1 MKPAK
6 RKMETEKVFEM
17 ETRRGRRREFSLF
30 PFSATFFLVSLLV
43 LLLALQR
50 TGLSREAQERP
61 GLGTGRGMAETIE
74 AIERARVVTRVLYI
88 DAHPDDESGAVL
100 AWLARGVHADVALL
114 SLTRGEGGQNA
125 LGPEQAP
132 QLGLL
137 RTEELLAACR
147 FYGVKLY
154 FGGAQDFGF
163 TKTPEEAL
171 KVWGEPVLANM
182 VRVIR
187 EFRPHIILNNWGGVR
202 TGHGQHQASG
212 ILTPQ
217 AMEAAADPS
226 KFPQQLSGEWK
237 PWKTETL
244 LQYARGSFPGATGNA
259 QPVETLQIPA
269 QDISPL
275 WGKSYNEIGVDG
287 YTQHRTQGVATV
299 GNSPFFRGAR
309 AVIVSGGAKIKLE
322 DFSRALS
329 SLSASPASDKVFAN
343 AEALLAEARQ
353 RTLQLDWSGAASAL
367 ARAARLLRET
377 QFDRGHGDILF
388 EVQQTLARIDRAL
401 GLVAGMRASARA
413 DRGEIT
419 PGSSFTVRAEW
430 TARPINIQ
438 WSEPELVLP
447 QGWSV
452 TRTERPASGPLQ
464 FTVAVPAT
472 AQPQVDFIMGISP
485 WPAPPAQLQF
495 TGKVEGYEFHYT
507 TEVEA
512 QLTTTTRLA
521 ALPLVVVPAVT
532 LTPEPAQFVIPSG
545 AAAKPIDVVV
555 RVHYYG
561 TTPAEVQVGLQSAG
575 PWRAGAPTHVKFSSP
590 GDQLVRFTI
599 STAGRIQPGEQTLT
613 LWAELGGSRYSTS
626 LEPLPTLPT
635 RLWSKSASVSL
646 HAFDLKVPAGLRVG
660 YVASESDPIPD
671 ALRQIGVQVTLLD
684 ENALAFGD
692 LSRYDAIAVGIRAYE
707 LRQDLIRANPRLLA
721 YAAAGGTLLVQYQ
734 RESIWDALKP
744 APYPAQMNPP
754 RNDDS
759 SPFRN
764 SPRVTIEDAP
774 VKILAPGHPVLAF
787 PNKIAD
793 ADFSGW
799 VQERG
804 LSFWT
809 KFDAKYT
816 PILAMND
823 PGEPESNGAL
833 LVAQHGKGLY
843 IYTGL
848 SLFRQIPAGV
858 PGGYRLL
865 VNLLSQSKLAK
876 GKQ

>member
-1 MKPAK
+1 M
-6 RKMETEKVFEM
+6 
-17 ETRRGRRREFSLF
+17 
-30 PFSATFFLVSLLV
+30 
-43 LLLALQR
+43 
-50 TGLSREAQERP
+50 
-61 GLGTGRGMAETIE
+61 GTGRGIAEAIE
-74 AIERARVVTRVLYI
+74 AIESARVVTRVLYI

-100 AWLARGVHADVALL
+100 AWLARGAHADVALL

-202 TGHGQHQASG
+202 TGHGQHQAAG

-226 KFPQQLSGEWK
+226 KFPQQLSSELK

-244 LQYARGSFPGATGNA
+244 LQYARGSFPGATGSA

-299 GNSPFFRGAR
+299 GNSPFFRGPR
-309 AVIVSGGAKIKLE
+309 AVMVTSGAKIKLE
-322 DFSRALS
+322 DFSRTLS
-329 SLSASPASDKVFAN
+329 SLNASSENKKVLAK
-343 AEALLAEARQ
+343 AEALLGDARQ
-353 RTLQLDWSGAASAL
+353 HVWQLHWNGAATAL
-367 ARAARLLRET
+367 AQAAKLLRET
-377 QFDRGHGDILF
+377 PFDAGGGDIPF
-388 EVQQTLARIDRAL
+388 DVTQTISRIDRAL
-401 GLVAGMRASARA
+401 ALMAGIRASARA
-413 DRGEIT
+413 DRGEVT

-430 TARPINIQ
+430 ASRPTNIQ

-452 TRTERPASGPLQ
+452 TKTDRPANGPLQ
-464 FTVAVPAT
+464 FTVAVPAE
-472 AQPQVDFIMGISP
+472 AQPQVEFIMGIAP

-495 TGKVEGYEFHYT
+495 TGKVEGYEFHYS

-532 LTPEPAQFVIPSG
+532 LTPEPAQFVVPSG
-545 AAAKPIDVVV
+545 ATAKPIDVVV
-555 RVHYYG
+555 RIHYYG
-561 TTPAEVQVGLQSAG
+561 TTPAEVQVGLQPAG
-575 PWRAGAPTHVKFSSP
+575 PWRAGAPIPVKFSGA
-590 GDQLVRFTI
+590 GDQLVQFKI
-599 STAGRIQPGEQTLT
+599 SAAGRIQPGEQALT

-635 RLWSKSASVSL
+635 RLWSKSAQVSL

-660 YVASESDPIPD
+660 YVASESDPIPA
-671 ALRQIGVQVTLLD
+671 ALQQLGVQVTLLD

-692 LSRYDAIAVGIRAYE
+692 LSKYDAIAVGIRAYE
-707 LRQDLIRANPRLLA
+707 LRQDLLRANSRLLS
-721 YAAAGGTLLVQYQ
+721 YAADGGTLLVQYQ
-734 RESIWDALKP
+734 RESIWDSLKP

-759 SPFRN
+759 TPFRN

-774 VKILAPGHPVLAF
+774 VKILAPGNPVLTF
-787 PNKIAD
+787 PNKITG
-793 ADFSGW
+793 ADFAGW

-823 PGEPESNGAL
+823 PGEPESNGSL
-833 LVAQHGKGLY
+833 VVAQHGKGLY

-865 VNLLSQSKLAK
+865 VNLLSQSRAVNKK
-876 GKQ
+876 